1 MKSKQNAENDF
12 SSINLMRFLWMQ
24 KTPIIIITAVA
35 AVAAM
40 IFSSPFFIPPKYK
53 STVVLFPTSTNS
65 ISKALLTQSQAPKQD
80 VLQFGEEENA
90 EQLLQI
96 LNSSLIRDKI
106 ITKYNLLKHYDIDE
120 KSSYPRTLLFR
131 EFSSNIKFRRTEN
144 MAVEISVMDISADT
158 AALIANEIS
167 ELLDSTKIFMQK
179 ERAMKG
185 FNIVE
190 AEYLGLLA
198 DMRIKEDSLTFLRK
212 KGVHDY
218 ETQAEMINM
227 QLAIEIARNPSSAA
241 VKALKGQLDTL
252 AVYAGPYVSI
262 RDGLE
267 YEKKHLTEIKAK
279 YDEAR
284 VDAFE
289 ELPQTFKVDKAY
301 PAEKK
306 SYPVRWL
313 IVVVSTFGTFLFMIF
328 LMIILDSLKNIIGK
342 KDQD

>member
-1 MKSKQNAENDF
+1 MNNTTPTDF
-12 SSINLMRFLWMQ
+12 NSVNLIRFLW
-24 KTPIIIITAVA
+24 KKKFHILIVTGLA
-35 AVAAM
+35 AISAI
-40 IFSSPFFIPPKYK
+40 IFSGPAFIPPKYK

-96 LNSSLIRDKI
+96 LNSSVIRDRI
-106 ITKYNLLKHYDIDE
+106 VNKYNLFKHYDIDPQT
-120 KSSYPRTLLFR
+120 KYPRTLLNK
-131 EFSSNIKFRRTEN
+131 EFNSNIKFRRTEN
-144 MAVEISVMDISADT
+144 MAVEIAVMDINADT
-158 AALIANEIS
+158 AALIANDIAA
-167 ELLDSTKIFMQK
+167 LLDSTKIEMQR

-185 FNIVE
+185 FKIVE
-190 AEYLGLLA
+190 AEYLSLLA
-198 DMRIKEDSLTFLRK
+198 DMKQKEDSLTILRK

-227 QLAIEIARNPSSAA
+227 QLAIEIARNPNSAA
-241 VKALKGQLDTL
+241 VKALQAQLDTL

-267 YEKKHLTEIKAK
+267 YEKKHLTEIRAK
-279 YDEAR
+279 YDESK

-289 ELPQTFKVDKAY
+289 ELPQTFKVDMAY

-313 IVVVSTFGTFLFMIF
+313 IVVVSTIGAFLFVIF
-328 LMIILDSLKNIIGK
+328 LLIIIDNFKSIVGLDK
-342 KDQD
+342 K